1 MIIQGAESFLLRA
14 DGDRGVLLIHGFTGN
29 PAELRLLGEYLHSTG
44 LTVLCVRLA
53 GHGTT
58 VSDLMRTTR
67 EDWFYSVLDGISILR
82 GLCKKISIV
91 GHSMGGLL
99 ALKAA
104 SNIDVDRLVSM
115 STPIFVDDSMNLS
128 QLPPR
133 GECGTLVVHRPR
145 RNLKDVPTGVNDVY
159 RSMPLSSVHE
169 LVSMIDETKKILSRV
184 TAPILVMHGT
194 ADHTARLESA
204 QFIFDRIAA
213 PTKKIIL
220 LEGMG
225 HLLPLKDGR
234 EDVFARTASFLL
246 KGARG
251 GTSY

>member
-104 SNIDVDRLVSM
+104 STVELDRLVSM
-115 STPIFVDDSMNLS
+115 STPIFVDESMNLS

-133 GECGTLVVHRPR
+133 GECGTLVVHKPR

-169 LVSMIDETKKILSRV
+169 LVSMIDDTKKVLSRV

-194 ADHTARLESA
+194 ADHTARVESA
-204 QFIFDRIAA
+204 QYIFDRVSS
-213 PTKKIIL
+213 TEKKIFL
-220 LEGMG
+220 FEDMG
-225 HLLPLKDGR
+225 HLLPLKEGR
-234 EDVFARTASFLL
+234 EKVFELTSTFLL
-246 KGARG
+246 G
-251 GTSY
+251 G